1 MYLIIPVFTR
11 LNLFFNQ
18 FTIFLFQFWLTFAV
32 GQVNFPVPLDSAV
45 DRSIQSAMAAVAS
58 SSSCTVALLLSTAK
72 LAAKPTLQ
80 NQDQLQCSLP
90 RPRRHRNDLHGFASR
105 SGTIIQKTSR
115 LNAMPETAGDLLSSL
130 TSHLP
135 GLPGFHLPGGDSSG
149 QLTNQNSTPEVAE
162 DLVSSVT
169 SLLPGIPG
177 FHLPGAD
184 SSGEL
189 VNQNSTP
196 EVAEDLVSSVTSL
209 LPGIPG
215 FHLPGADSSGELVNQ
230 NPTPEIAGDLLSS
243 LTSHLPGIP
252 GFHLPGGEGSW
263 LAGIVGL
270 CVTVP
275 LLIQRVLS
283 FTKEV
288 DLAAQTVE
296 KIADAVEHVA
306 EEVDKVAEGIG
317 AALPDGGLKS
327 MVHFVEVLAE
337 ETAKDAQNVE
347 DLMDKVEELDE
358 KVDEF
363 LGKKT
368 KDTEKA

>member
-189 VNQNSTP
+189 VNQN
-196 EVAEDLVSSVTSL
+196 
-209 LPGIPG
+209 
-215 FHLPGADSSGELVNQ
+215 
-230 NPTPEIAGDLLSS
+230 PTPEIAGDLLSS